1 MWLICYIAHK
11 GEERIKWS
19 TQHNHES
26 NIALHVYMNAGVHKI
41 LKNLGA
47 TSNPRRQKSFMM
59 KLPYWGS
66 INIGATLQ
74 NLVATMAPNISTTKK
89 N

>member
-1 MWLICYIAHK
+1 
-11 GEERIKWS
+11 
-19 TQHNHES
+19 
-26 NIALHVYMNAGVHKI
+26 MNAGVHKI